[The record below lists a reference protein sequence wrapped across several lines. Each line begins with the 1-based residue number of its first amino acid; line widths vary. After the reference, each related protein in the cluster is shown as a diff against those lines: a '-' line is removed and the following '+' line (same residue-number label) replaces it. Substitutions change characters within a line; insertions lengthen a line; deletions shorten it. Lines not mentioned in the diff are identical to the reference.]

1 MIKKISLN
9 NSRDYTIKLI
19 ELVKAG
25 YEIDLTKTG
34 TFYGRIYTI
43 AYEDG
48 IEETAA
54 ESVQSDI
61 VVDEKAA
68 DSVSEDKVS
77 EEAKEPVSQAED
89 NEAEKA
95 SSVAKHATAKKPVG
109 RKASK

>member
-25 YEIDLTKTG
+25 YEIDMTKTG

-48 IEETAA
+48 VEETVAK
-54 ESVQSDI
+54 SDEPAI
-61 VVDEKAA
+61 VADEKVA

-77 EEAKEPVSQAED
+77 EEVSQAED
-89 NEAEKA
+89 F
-95 SSVAKHATAKKPVG
+95 AKAKKPVG

>member
-25 YEIDLTKTG
+25 YEIDMTKTG

-43 AYEDG
+43 AFEDG
-48 IEETAA
+48 VEETVA

-61 VVDEKAA
+61 VADEKVA

-89 NEAEKA
+89 
-95 SSVAKHATAKKPVG
+95 SAKAKKPVG